1 MILFGSILI
10 VCLFLGETLE
20 AALRRIGR
28 EDIIPQCLSVDA
40 LDHAVAKVTRDQGG
54 FESLKEEL
62 GPSRDASLRR
72 DISLDTAV
80 YERDIMKESESVES
94 LVMAERK
101 EPYGKKR
108 IFII

>member
-1 MILFGSILI
+1 M
-10 VCLFLGETLE
+10 CFLGEALE
-20 AALRRIGR
+20 SALRRIGR

-72 DISLDTAV
+72 DLSLDTAV
-80 YERDIMKESESVES
+80 YERDIMKDSESVES
-94 LVMAERK
+94 LVQAEK
-101 EPYGKKR
+101 KHDGKIKQL
-108 IFII
+108 F